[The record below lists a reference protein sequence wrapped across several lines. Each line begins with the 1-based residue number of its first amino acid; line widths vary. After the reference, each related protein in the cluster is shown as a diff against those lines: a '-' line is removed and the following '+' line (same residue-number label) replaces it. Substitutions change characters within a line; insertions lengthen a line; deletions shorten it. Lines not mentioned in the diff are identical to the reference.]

1 LYLEQKKTTQ
11 DKLLNIQEFT
21 GFQEAL
27 AALGLIVPTNDCFPN
42 TLAVLGMGQ
51 DASGELYVMGN
62 VSGVPFG
69 TGGVVLRIAPVS
81 GK

>member
-1 LYLEQKKTTQ
+1 
-11 DKLLNIQEFT
+11 
-21 GFQEAL
+21 
-27 AALGLIVPTNDCFPN
+27 
-42 TLAVLGMGQ
+42 MGQ